1 MTEGQGEDEKTLSN
15 NLKKIFL
22 HEFHNERK
30 AKFAAFAGFHMPIFY
45 NDGILKEHLHVRN
58 SVGLFDVSH
67 MGQILIPSSKNNIE
81 FLLKYIPINLEN
93 FEINK
98 SYYSFLLNEGGGII
112 DDLIIKKIK
121 YQDIEHFYIVYN
133 ASRKKEDEELFT
145 NNLSNFILLKDN
157 SLLAIQGPKS
167 QEALKFIQNLN
178 DLVFMQSKIFTYLE
192 HEIILCRSGY
202 TGEDGFEISVPNL
215 IIKEFI
221 KDILNDENIK
231 LCGLGSRDSLRLEA
245 GLSLYGN
252 ELNENITPV
261 DANLTWSIHK
271 ERLIDKKLNG
281 NAILLNQINSGV
293 NFIKIGFKPRSKIML
308 RNQMKIVDIDK
319 NEVGYIS
326 SGGFSPILN
335 SSIGIGYL
343 EKSKLTNNK
352 IYCLIRDKLEELEI
366 EKLPFISNNYK
377 RG

>member
-1 MTEGQGEDEKTLSN
+1 
-15 NLKKIFL
+15 
-22 HEFHNERK
+22 
-30 AKFAAFAGFHMPIFY
+30 
-45 NDGILKEHLHVRN
+45 
-58 SVGLFDVSH
+58 
-67 MGQILIPSSKNNIE
+67 
-81 FLLKYIPINLEN
+81 
-93 FEINK
+93 
-98 SYYSFLLNEGGGII
+98 
-112 DDLIIKKIK
+112 
-121 YQDIEHFYIVYN
+121 
-133 ASRKKEDEELFT
+133 
-145 NNLSNFILLKDN
+145 
-157 SLLAIQGPKS
+157 
-167 QEALKFIQNLN
+167 
-178 DLVFMQSKIFTYLE
+178 MQSMIFTYLE

-293 NFIKIGFKPRSKIML
+293 NFIKIGFKPKSKIML
-308 RNQMKIVDIDK
+308 RNQMKIVDINK

-335 SSIGIGYL
+335 SSIAIGYL
-343 EKSKLTNNK
+343 DQTKLTNNK
-352 IYCLIRDKLEELEI
+352 VYCLIRDKLEELEI